1 MTGTELIPAE
11 TKAQVPA
18 ALFELE
24 DATRKY
30 ETQAKAENTKRA
42 YRAAWGHFTAWCAE
56 QGVEPLPAHPRA
68 VAHYLTAS
76 ADTGA
81 KVSTMRIRLTA
92 IGMAHRLS
100 GHPFDAKHP
109 QIDGAWSGIKRT
121 VGTRPERKAAV
132 LPDDL
137 RRMVAKLPDTLA
149 GKRDRALLLIGFGGA
164 MRRSELVVLQV
175 DDVRQDKHG
184 LKVLIRR
191 SKTDQE
197 ARGEEVAIH
206 RSGKAAVC
214 PVVALQEW
222 LKASGITT
230 GPIFRPIAKGGRILD
245 QQLTDRSA
253 AQVVKDAAEAAGL
266 DPKQYAGHSLRAG
279 LATSAALAGHDL
291 MQIMRQTR
299 HKSVDVARIYI
310 RDADLWRD
318 NVTKKLL

>member
-1 MTGTELIPAE
+1 MAGKALIPAE
-11 TKAQVPA
+11 TKTQTPA
-18 ALFELE
+18 TLFALE

-30 ETQAKAENTKRA
+30 ETMAKSENTKRA
-42 YRAAWGHFTAWCAE
+42 YRTAWGHFTAWCAE
-56 QGVEPLPAHPRA
+56 QGLEPLPAHPRS
-68 VAHYLTAS
+68 VAYYLTAS
-76 ADTGA
+76 AGTGA

-137 RRMVAKLPDTLA
+137 RRMVRKLPDTLA
-149 GKRDRALLLIGFGGA
+149 GKRDRALLLIGFGA
-164 MRRSELVVLQV
+164 ALRRSELVALQV
-175 DDVRQDKHG
+175 ADICGDKNG

-197 ARGEEVAIH
+197 GAGEEVAIY
-206 RSGKAAVC
+206 RGTKADAC
-214 PVVALQEW
+214 PMVALDAW
-222 LKASGITT
+222 LKASGIAS
-230 GPIFRPIAKGGRILD
+230 GAIFRPVAKGGRILD
-245 QQLTDRSA
+245 QHLTDRSA
-253 AQVVKDAAEAAGL
+253 AQIVKDAAEAAGL
-266 DPKQYAGHSLRAG
+266 DPKLYAGHSLRAG

-291 MQIMRQTR
+291 MQIMKQTR
-299 HKSVDVARIYI
+299 HKSVDVARVYI

>member
-11 TKAQVPA
+11 TKASLPA
-18 ALFELE
+18 TLFELE
-24 DATRKY
+24 DATRQY
-30 ETQAKAENTKRA
+30 ETKAKAENTKRA
-42 YRAAWGHFTAWCAE
+42 YRAAWGHFTAWCTE
-56 QGVEPLPAHPRA
+56 QGIEPLPAHPRA

-109 QIDGAWSGIKRT
+109 QIDGAWAGIKRT

-164 MRRSELVVLQV
+164 MRRSELVALQV
-175 DDVRQDKHG
+175 EDIRQDKHG

-197 ARGEEVAIH
+197 GKGEEVAIH

-230 GPIFRPIAKGGRILD
+230 GPIFRPVGKGGRILD

-291 MQIMRQTR
+291 VQIMRQTR
-299 HKSVDVARIYI
+299 HKSVDVARIYV